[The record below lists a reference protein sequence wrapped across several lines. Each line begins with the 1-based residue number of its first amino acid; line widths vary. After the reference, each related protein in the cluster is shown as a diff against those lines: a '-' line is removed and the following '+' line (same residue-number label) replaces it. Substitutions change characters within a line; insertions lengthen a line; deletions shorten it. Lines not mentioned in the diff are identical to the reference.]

1 MVRRCLSI
9 KSIVDSI
16 GSMRTEE
23 IEGELF
29 GFDIG
34 DKYRGEDEKA

>member
-1 MVRRCLSI
+1 MISRCLAI
-9 KSIVDSI
+9 KCIIDSI